1 MWLHQSFLHNEG
13 KEDRV
18 VMTKSEEEMNLN
30 QYLKY
35 SHHFRCYNC
44 NFSDYHLCELH
55 KVELLTQG

>member
-30 QYLKY
+30 
-35 SHHFRCYNC
+35 
-44 NFSDYHLCELH
+44 
-55 KVELLTQG
+55 